1 MSWSVGLSGAETFC
15 GLSFPLPAAPGCL
28 QTKRDP
34 SVSRHTRRMP
44 APPRCQCW
52 QVMLSGH
59 GFRCPRSVAWA
70 SFSCQFSVEKVFG
83 DTAVHH
89 PGDLASASVWVR
101 FTWRYPC
108 PLKHIVG
115 GYLVSSRDTQDAPP
129 GSAWGRSWVFFL
141 ASRAESMLHC
151 CKSRV
156 LHRLCT
162 PCSLVNLVS
171 FLFDQSVF
179 VSRESVVATFPM
191 RLLISVSGERLSDII
206 ELKNTNSWTASSS

>member
-1 MSWSVGLSGAETFC
+1 
-15 GLSFPLPAAPGCL
+15 
-28 QTKRDP
+28 
-34 SVSRHTRRMP
+34 
-44 APPRCQCW
+44 
-52 QVMLSGH
+52 
-59 GFRCPRSVAWA
+59 
-70 SFSCQFSVEKVFG
+70 
-83 DTAVHH
+83 
-89 PGDLASASVWVR
+89 
-101 FTWRYPC
+101 
-108 PLKHIVG
+108 
-115 GYLVSSRDTQDAPP
+115 
-129 GSAWGRSWVFFL
+129 
-141 ASRAESMLHC
+141 MLHC